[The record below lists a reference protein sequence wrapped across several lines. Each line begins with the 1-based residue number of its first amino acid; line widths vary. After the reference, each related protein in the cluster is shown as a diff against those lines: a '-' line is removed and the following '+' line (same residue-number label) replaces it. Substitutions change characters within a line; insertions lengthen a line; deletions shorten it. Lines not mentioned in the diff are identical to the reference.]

1 MKKCFTLI
9 ELLVVIAII
18 AILASMLLPALSKAR
33 EKARAI
39 SCINNLK
46 QMQLGNLLYANDYD
60 DYLPMITY
68 STHPAGEAART
79 PGPYGNYIDDGFI
92 YSWFGV
98 NPLVP
103 GAPLSNKE
111 WWDKDPAAKVN
122 ANPIGADKSY
132 WHKMLMC
139 PSCPTSERVMGNIC
153 YQASA
158 GMGWYW
164 RGAQGAWCLNA
175 TTKAAA
181 DWHRVSSIKYSSIHV
196 NFFDGSST
204 NAISDDKTYSSTIVL
219 TPNYLHQ
226 DASMGNFF
234 RHSDNINLSFTD
246 GHAEAVN
253 ISKAKNTNHDIGA
266 SYIVSDYYWY
276 PNVNVIGGE
285 KDR

>member
-1 MKKCFTLI
+1 MTVFPKGGWGAKVESARIDTTN
-9 ELLVVIAII
+9 II
-18 AILASMLLPALSKAR
+18 
-33 EKARAI
+33 I
-39 SCINNLK
+39 S
-46 QMQLGNLLYANDYD
+46 
-60 DYLPMITY
+60 LPMITY

-79 PGPYGNYIDDGFI
+79 PGPYGNYIDDGSI

-122 ANPIGADKSY
+122 ANPIGADKSS

-204 NAISDDKTYSSTIVL
+204 MRS
-219 TPNYLHQ
+219 
-226 DASMGNFF
+226 
-234 RHSDNINLSFTD
+234 LS
-246 GHAEAVN
+246 V
-253 ISKAKNTNHDIGA
+253 
-266 SYIVSDYYWY
+266 
-276 PNVNVIGGE
+276 
-285 KDR
+285 